1 MVCRSPLW
9 PIDRHREIMPAGL
22 QGRGHHM
29 ALDNRQAAALHAK
42 PNVRQPAIAMAA
54 HNPLAAKLAAAA
66 GLDAIWVLHQAR
78 EIKPDLFD

>member
-1 MVCRSPLW
+1 
-9 PIDRHREIMPAGL
+9 
-22 QGRGHHM
+22 M

-42 PNVRQPAIAMAA
+42 LNVRQPPIATAA
-54 HNPLAAKLAAAA
+54 HNPRGAKLAAAA